1 MNLALF
7 GGTFDPVHLGHIA
20 VARAAAERFSL
31 QRIYFVPAYIPP
43 HKQVSPVT
51 AFGHRYAMLALATA
65 DENAL
70 VPSLLESPE
79 HRPQHGA
86 NYSIDTV
93 RNFKNT
99 LGKSD
104 RAFFLIGM
112 DAFLEIATWRE
123 PEALLREIEFIV
135 ASRPGFS
142 LADIGK
148 ALPESLRPSEAVA
161 EAMREQPPKGNIV
174 LRGVTIHL
182 LDDVAEKI
190 SATQIRNAAEKGRAL
205 EKLVGP
211 AVAGYIRKAEL
222 FRRAP
227 ARSQPASKVANK
239 QFEVFAGGKP
249 SHAR

>member
-20 VARAAAERFSL
+20 VARAAAKRYAL

-43 HKQVSPVT
+43 HKQTAPVT
-51 AFGHRYAMLALATA
+51 AFGHRFAMLAVATEGESA
-65 DENAL
+65 F

-86 NYSIDTV
+86 NYTIDTV
-93 RNFKNT
+93 RNFKNS

-104 RAFFLIGM
+104 RAFFLIGI
-112 DAFLEIATWRE
+112 DAFLEIASWRE
-123 PEALLREIEFIV
+123 PEVLLREIEFIV

-148 ALPESLRPSEAVA
+148 ALPESLRPSPAVID
-161 EAMREQPPKGNIV
+161 AMQKQPLAGDIV
-174 LRGVTIHL
+174 LHGVTIHL
-182 LDDVAEKI
+182 LEGMAEKV
-190 SATQIRNAAEKGRAL
+190 SATQIRGVAQKGRAL

-211 AVAGYIRKAEL
+211 AVAGYIRKVEIY
-222 FRRAP
+222 RRGP
-227 ARSQPASKVANK
+227 ARSQPNSKAAKVH
-239 QFEVFAGGKP
+239 FEVLAGGK
-249 SHAR
+249 SRHAR